1 MVFQALLVR
10 RVIIIASQ
18 QTAEIFKV
26 LKEKHSKVV
35 TSDKESCWRVSGT
48 LMSTVIQT
56 HIY

>member
-26 LKEKHSKVV
+26 LKEKHRKVV
-35 TSDKESCWRVSGT
+35 ASDKDSSWRVSGT
-48 LMSTVIQT
+48 LMSTV
-56 HIY
+56 